1 MSIPRIDPNMTMK
14 ELDKEGALFLKAGKR
29 YWEAAHKAGI
39 SGAVIW
45 LDDTEGF
52 GVIFTRGEY
61 KQQIIGNIERMGPTR
76 SFGAMT
82 DE

>member
-1 MSIPRIDPNMTMK
+1 MTIPRRDPNFTMK
-14 ELDKEGALFLKAGKR
+14 DLAKVGDRFLEAGYA

-45 LDDTEGF
+45 LEGED
-52 GVIFTRGEY
+52 GRCAIFTRGEY
-61 KQQIIGNIERMGPTR
+61 KQQLVGNIERLGPTR